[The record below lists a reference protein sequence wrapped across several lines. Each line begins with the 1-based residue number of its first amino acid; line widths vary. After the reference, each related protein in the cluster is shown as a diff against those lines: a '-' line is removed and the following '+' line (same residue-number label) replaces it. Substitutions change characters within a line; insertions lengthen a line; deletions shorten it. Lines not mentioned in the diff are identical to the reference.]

1 MGQIKQ
7 AFKSR
12 TVRYAAALACL
23 SVLQGYVA
31 YLPTKPAIQAVI
43 GCGIAVGIVVLRYMT
58 TQPVS
63 EK

>member
-1 MGQIKQ
+1 MDYIKQ

-12 TVRYAAALACL
+12 TVQYGVAIACL
-23 SVLQGYVA
+23 SVLQGFVG
-31 YLPTKPAIQAVI
+31 YLPTNPVIQAVI
-43 GCGIAVGIVVLRYMT
+43 GCCIATGIVVLRYMT